1 MIFSSLF
8 FLMIFLPVLL
18 LIYCIVPE
26 KARNVILL
34 IASLFFYAFGEPKY
48 VLVMLGSIIF
58 NYVMGLLIHGSK
70 YPKLFL
76 ILTVVG
82 NIFVLSL
89 FKYTDFLA
97 VNLNRIPGIRVPMLG
112 LALPIGISFY
122 TFQTMSYC
130 IDVYRGKVKCQKNI
144 IKFALYVTMFPQLI
158 AGPIVRYADI
168 EQELDNRK
176 LDLNSLHFG
185 AERFLIGLGKKV
197 LLANE
202 FGKLYDTMIAEG
214 PLNILTAFIAAVAFT
229 LQIYF
234 DFSGYSDMAIGLGR
248 IFGFHFM
255 ENFRYP
261 YEAKSITEFW
271 NRWHIS
277 LSTWFKEYVY
287 IPLGGNRK
295 GVRRQVINLFVVWTL
310 TGIWHG
316 AGFNFL
322 LWGLYYFLILII
334 EKFVL
339 LKYMEKWPGFVRHIY
354 SLIII
359 LFGWVIFAS
368 DEWPTFVSFVRGF
381 FVPSTGLYSSMGI
394 YELTTHLI
402 ILAIGIIGSTRF
414 PMIAYEKLFKIKD
427 NDIENGRSAVAVV
440 SADIYLLIVLLLCIA
455 TLVGDSYNP
464 FLYFRF

>member
-1 MIFSSLF
+1 
-8 FLMIFLPVLL
+8 MIFLPVLL

-158 AGPIVRYADI
+158 AGPIVQYKTVAA
-168 EQELDNRK
+168 E
-176 LDLNSLHFG
+176 LNSRKITADDFAYG
-185 AERFLIGLGKKV
+185 IKRFMLGLSKKV
-197 LLANE
+197 LIANTVGE
-202 FGKLYDTMIAEG
+202 MFSQISATTTG
-214 PLNILTAFIAAVAFT
+214 LTTATAWLGVIAFT
-229 LQIYF
+229 LQLYF

-248 IFGFHFM
+248 MFGFKFL
-255 ENFRYP
+255 ENFVYP
-261 YEAKSITEFW
+261 FQSKSITELW
-271 NRWHIS
+271 QRWHIS
-277 LSTWFKEYVY
+277 LGAFFREYLY

-295 GVRRQVINLFVVWTL
+295 GKARQVLNMFIVWGL
-310 TGIWHG
+310 TGLWHG
-316 AGFNFL
+316 ASWNFV
-322 LWGLYYFLILII
+322 LWGLFYFVLLLI
-334 EKFVL
+334 EKFFL
-339 LKYMEKWPGFVRHIY
+339 GKYLKKMPPIVANIYAVGLFVIGCAIFAY
-354 SLIII
+354 SDYADGAYYVSALIGKTAFADSNTLYYLANYAAVLIIAMVFSTDYPKRLYKKIIKTDVSDTAFQI
-359 LFGWVIFAS
+359 LFTVVAFALCVA
-368 DEWPTFVSFVRGF
+368 FLVS
-381 FVPSTGLYSSMGI
+381 
-394 YELTTHLI
+394 
-402 ILAIGIIGSTRF
+402 
-414 PMIAYEKLFKIKD
+414 
-427 NDIENGRSAVAVV
+427 
-440 SADIYLLIVLLLCIA
+440 
-455 TLVGDSYNP
+455 DSYNP